1 MKPTPVTV
9 YIDGVP
15 VGTGALLYND
25 LSLPLL
31 FPAVTYHCDETPVYI
46 DNEVVPLVLCWDDIV
61 ALGFG
66 GLVEREI
73 NVPVYVG
80 SVEVGSATIRVS
92 DSYATDLIATLMFT
106 AMLIP
111 VLILI
116 IYVATIEK
124 RSETK

>member
-1 MKPTPVTV
+1 MKPTPVTI
-9 YIDGVP
+9 YIDDVP
-15 VGTGALLYND
+15 VGTGTLLYND
-25 LSLPLL
+25 LSLPSL
-31 FPAVTYHCDETPVYI
+31 FPAVTYHCDETPMYI

-61 ALGFG
+61 AWGFG
-66 GLVEREI
+66 GLTEREI

-111 VLILI
+111 VLSLI